1 MMYNAYIPVK
11 EPTHI
16 SLQNGANLDNF
27 LKIKALNLNG
37 FSNDYAKSREVPLHD
52 NAKSR
57 EVPLHDNA
65 KSREVPLNENAKSDV
80 PHPEP
85 FINKAFKATCPL
97 PAPVPHVSDPNTNA
111 PPFPAA
117 PPNGNISIIPVLDP
131 ASVKFAVV

>member
-1 MMYNAYIPVK
+1 MYILYIHIHICIQILLLGYLNILYLSLNHGKPITGLYVCTLYRAGVWMMYNAYIPVK

-57 EVPLHDNA
+57 EVPIHDNA
-65 KSREVPLNENAKSDV
+65 KSRQVPLAESAKSR
-80 PHPEP
+80 
-85 FINKAFKATCPL
+85 
-97 PAPVPHVSDPNTNA
+97 
-111 PPFPAA
+111 
-117 PPNGNISIIPVLDP
+117 
-131 ASVKFAVV
+131 